1 MRKIFTFLAAVLLT
15 ASTNAQV
22 GIGTTTPDASS
33 ALDLTSITKGFLIPR
48 MTNQQRIDIE
58 TPAEGL
64 MVYVTGVGDVVG
76 SFMYYDGISWKDA
89 TGSDVNDPPVVPVAV
104 AVAVGDFYQGGVVFY
119 LLTAEDTG
127 YDANEIH
134 GLIAAVADQSS
145 SEGVNWDDD
154 STPRYTAIGTAIGA
168 GASNTNA
175 IIVAQGGIAKSY
187 AAGLAR
193 VYRGGEYTDW
203 FLPSKDELNEM
214 HLKKDDIN
222 TTAAANG
229 GSDFLNVE
237 YWSST
242 QVWVFD
248 ANYAR
253 THDFLGGSPK
263 IRSKNSDHRVR
274 AVRAF

>member
-15 ASTNAQV
+15 ASTYAQV

-104 AVAVGDFYQGGVVFY
+104 PVPVAVGDFYQGGVVFY

-134 GLIAAVADQSS
+134 GLIAAVADQGSS
-145 SEGVNWDDD
+145 DDYVINATANVATD
-154 STPRYTAIGTAIGA
+154 TAIGTGEK
-168 GASNTNA
+168 NTIA
-175 IIVAQGGIAKSY
+175 IIAAQGGIAPSY
-187 AAGLAR
+187 AAGVAR
-193 VYRGGEYTDW
+193 AYKGGGFDDW
-203 FLPSKDELNEM
+203 FLPSKDELNQM
-214 HLKKDDIN
+214 YLKKEAIN
-222 TTAAANG
+222 TTAAANKSFDF
-229 GSDFLNVE
+229 SDNL

-242 QVWVFD
+242 EKDSGKLWVQ
-248 ANYAR
+248 
-253 THDFLGGSPK
+253 DFPTGDQFGYHITLTYS
-263 IRSKNSDHRVR
+263 VR

>member
-1 MRKIFTFLAAVLLT
+1 VLLT
-15 ASTNAQV
+15 ASTYAQV

-89 TGSDVNDPPVVPVAV
+89 TGSDVNDPPVV
-104 AVAVGDFYQGGVVFY
+104 GDFYQGGVVFY
-119 LLTAEDTG
+119 LLKTGDIG
-127 YDANEIH
+127 YDSNEIH

-145 SEGVNWDDD
+145 SEDYVTNA
-154 STPRYTAIGTAIGA
+154 TANVATKTAVGE
-168 GASNTNA
+168 GEKNTNA
-175 IIVAQGGIAKSY
+175 IIAAQEGIVLLYPY
-187 AAGLAR
+187 AAELAR
-193 VYRGGEYTDW
+193 EYRGGEYTDW

-214 HLKKDDIN
+214 QLKKDVIN
-222 TTAAANG
+222 TTAEANS
-229 GSDFLNVE
+229 GSDLSDYF
-237 YWSST
+237 YWTST
-242 QVWVFD
+242 EKEDGKLWIQAF
-248 ANYAR
+248 
-253 THDFLGGSPK
+253 
-263 IRSKNSDHRVR
+263 NSGDHRDYVGRLFCSVR

>member
-64 MVYVTGVGDVVG
+64 MVYVTGVG

-89 TGSDVNDPPVVPVAV
+89 TGSDVNDPLAVP
-104 AVAVGDFYQGGVVFY
+104 VAVGDFYQGGVVFY
-119 LLTAEDTG
+119 LLVAGDTG

-134 GLIAAVADQSS
+134 GLIAAVVDQRS
-145 SEGVNWDDD
+145 SEKVNWGDD
-154 STPRYTAIGTAIGA
+154 STTGYTATGTAIGTGA
-168 GASNTNA
+168 ANTNA
-175 IIVAQGGIAKSY
+175 IIVAQGEMAASY

-193 VYRGGEYTDW
+193 AYGGGGFNDW
-203 FLPSKDELNEM
+203 FLPSKEELNQM
-214 HLKKDDIN
+214 CLKKEAIN
-222 TTAAANG
+222 TTAAPNN
-229 GSDFLNVE
+229 GSDFDSGH

-242 QVWVFD
+242 E
-248 ANYAR
+248 
-253 THDFLGGSPK
+253 
-263 IRSKNSDHRVR
+263 SDDVKAWRQHFFFCTQYIFNKYSEDVRGRVR

>member
-15 ASTNAQV
+15 ASTYAQV
-22 GIGTTTPDASS
+22 GIGTTTPEASS

-89 TGSDVNDPPVVPVAV
+89 TGSDVNDPPVAV

-119 LLTAEDTG
+119 LLVAGDIG

-134 GLIAAVADQSS
+134 GLIAAVADQGS
-145 SEGVNWDDD
+145 SEDNLTNATANVATD
-154 STPRYTAIGTAIGA
+154 TAIGTGEE
-168 GASNTNA
+168 NTIA
-175 IIVAQGGIAKSY
+175 IIAAQGGIAPSY
-187 AAGLAR
+187 AAGVAR
-193 VYRGGEYTDW
+193 AYRGGGFEDW
-203 FLPSKDELNEM
+203 FLPSKNELNQM
-214 HLKKDDIN
+214 YLKKEAIN
-222 TTAAANG
+222 TTATAVVNG
-229 GSDFLNVE
+229 GLDIADNL

-242 QVWVFD
+242 EKDDGKLWVQNF
-248 ANYAR
+248 ASGTGNQHGYYWML
-253 THDFLGGSPK
+253 TYS
-263 IRSKNSDHRVR
+263 VR

>member
-15 ASTNAQV
+15 AITNAQV

-48 MTNQQRIDIE
+48 MTNQQRRDIN

-64 MVYVTGVGDVVG
+64 MVYVTGVDDVVG

-89 TGSDVNDPPVVPVAV
+89 TGSDVNDPPVV
-104 AVAVGDFYQGGVVFY
+104 GGFYQGGVVFY
-119 LLTAEDTG
+119 LLVAGDTG
-127 YDANEIH
+127 YVENEIH
-134 GLIAAVADQSS
+134 GLIAAVKDQG
-145 SEGVNWDDD
+145 SEQVVNWDDD
-154 STPRYTAIGTAIGA
+154 DGQAEIYTDTARGEAIGTGA
-168 GASNTNA
+168 ANTTE
-175 IIVAQGGIAKSY
+175 IIDVLGGIAAAASY
-187 AAGLAR
+187 APGLAR
-193 VYRGGEYTDW
+193 AYRGGGFDDW

-222 TTAAANG
+222 TTAAAND
-229 GSDFLNVE
+229 GSDFLNVV

-242 QVWVFD
+242 QVYVTSYNN
-248 ANYAR
+248 AS
-253 THDFLGGSPK
+253 THDFLRGFQK
-263 IRSKNSDHRVR
+263 IRLKSSNHRVR

>member
-15 ASTNAQV
+15 AITNAQV

-33 ALDLTSITKGFLIPR
+33 ALDITSITKGFLIPR
-48 MTNQQRIDIE
+48 MTNQQRRVID

-76 SFMYYDGISWKDA
+76 SFMYYDGISWKA
-89 TGSDVNDPPVVPVAV
+89 ITGSDVNDPPV
-104 AVAVGDFYQGGVVFY
+104 VGDFYQGGVVFY
-119 LLTAEDTG
+119 LLVTG
-127 YDANEIH
+127 DIGYVENEIH
-134 GLIAAVADQSS
+134 GLIAAVADQGS
-145 SEGVNWDDD
+145 SEEVNWGDD
-154 STPRYTAIGTAIGA
+154 STPRYTAIGA
-168 GASNTNA
+168 GASNTTT
-175 IIVAQGGIAKSY
+175 IIDAQGGIVKSY

-248 ANYAR
+248 GNYAR

-263 IRSKNSDHRVR
+263 IRLKNSDHRVR